1 METRT
6 WRTAPSL
13 NPVEGV
19 KISIIGDGTN
29 ITYCCITC
37 KPGAKIDNHRHHN
50 EQIGTCIQGQG
61 ILVSGSNTIKVK
73 PGLSWLVPS
82 NEIHKFIAEGDEEV
96 ILIEAFSP
104 PRLDY
109 TSVAK

>member
-6 WRTAPSL
+6 WETAPNF
-13 NPVEGV
+13 NPVDRV

-29 ITYCCITC
+29 LTYCYITC
-37 KPGAKIDNHRHHN
+37 KPGAVIDNHSHHN
-50 EQIGTCIQGQG
+50 EQVGTCIQGMG
-61 ILVSGSNTIKVK
+61 TLVSGCNTLKIK
-73 PGLSWLVPS
+73 PGLSWLIPPDEV
-82 NEIHKFIAEGDEEV
+82 HKFTAEGEKEV